1 MTANI
6 DILHILED
14 IMAQLSGSQKKQ
26 QKTFVVL
33 LVAIVVVRAA
43 IAYIAYGE
51 LTAHYSLFE
60 DQKFAEAIA
69 KDLGKAPAFLKE
81 SDLAGV
87 KYLGVSYDGSET
99 VTVATG
105 DDKFVDTY
113 NEYVTKS
120 EAGEDVSS
128 YDFTKLVKTTTYTFK
143 SEEAPVIDDLK
154 LFTGVRNIDIAG
166 IHVTD
171 SSVFAGMTGFETAS
185 FMSCGLTEVAGFAGI
200 DTEKLV
206 KLTLTGNN
214 IEDWSQLDAVADKVI
229 VSSGYTFTPSEDGTV
244 DFNNMTYTETTLT
257 EHYAEQ
263 AQDNTNTDETD
274 ANTDTTDDTADN
286 ADAPADNA
294 DDTADN
300 ADAPADNADDTA
312 DNTDAPA
319 DDTADENTAG

>member
-14 IMAQLSGSQKKQ
+14 IMAQLSGTQKKQ

-33 LVAIVVVRAA
+33 LVAIVVVLAA

-51 LTAHYSLFE
+51 LTAHSSLFE

-171 SSVFAGMTGFETAS
+171 SSVFAGMTGFENAS

-206 KLTLTGNN
+206 KLTLTGND
-214 IEDWSQLDAVADKVI
+214 IEDWSPLDAVADKVI
-229 VSSGYTFTPSEDGTV
+229 VSSGYTFTPSEDGTI

-257 EHYAEQ
+257 EHYAKK
-263 AQDNTNTDETD
+263 AQEETNADDNTDETD
-274 ANTDTTDDTADN
+274 ANTDTADN

-294 DDTADN
+294 EDAADN
-300 ADAPADNADDTA
+300 ADNTA

-319 DDTADENTAG
+319 DDTTDEDTAG

>member
-1 MTANI
+1 
-6 DILHILED
+6 
-14 IMAQLSGSQKKQ
+14 MAQLSGSQKKQ

-33 LVAIVVVRAA
+33 LVAIVVVLAA

-51 LTAHYSLFE
+51 LTAHSSLFE

-143 SEEAPVIDDLK
+143 GEEAPVIDDLK

-214 IEDWSQLDAVADKVI
+214 IEDWSPLDAVADKVI

-257 EHYAEQ
+257 EHYAKK
-263 AQDNTNTDETD
+263 AQEEANAADNTDETD
-274 ANTDTTDDTADN
+274 ANTDTADN

-294 DDTADN
+294 EDAADN
-300 ADAPADNADDTA
+300 ADNTA
-312 DNTDAPA
+312 DNTDVPA
-319 DDTADENTAG
+319 DGAADEDTAG

>member
-1 MTANI
+1 
-6 DILHILED
+6 
-14 IMAQLSGSQKKQ
+14 MAQLSGTQKKQ

-33 LVAIVVVRAA
+33 LVAIVVVLAA

-51 LTAHYSLFE
+51 LTAHSSLFE

-81 SDLAGV
+81 SDLAAV

-185 FMSCGLTEVAGFAGI
+185 FMSCGLTEVAGVAGI

-214 IEDWSQLDAVADKVI
+214 IEDWSPLDAVADKVI

-257 EHYAEQ
+257 EHYAKK
-263 AQDNTNTDETD
+263 AQEEANAADNTDETD
-274 ANTDTTDDTADN
+274 ANTDTADN

-294 DDTADN
+294 EDAADN
-300 ADAPADNADDTA
+300 ADNTA
-312 DNTDAPA
+312 DNTDVPA
-319 DDTADENTAG
+319 DGAADEDTAG

>member
-1 MTANI
+1 
-6 DILHILED
+6 
-14 IMAQLSGSQKKQ
+14 MAQLSGTQKKQ
-26 QKTFVVL
+26 QQTFVVL
-33 LVAIVVVRAA
+33 LVAIVVVLAA

-51 LTAHYSLFE
+51 LTAHSSLFE
-60 DQKFAEAIA
+60 DQKYAEAIA

-81 SDLAGV
+81 SDLAAV

-214 IEDWSQLDAVADKVI
+214 IEDWSPLDAVADKVI

-257 EHYAEQ
+257 EHYAKK
-263 AQDNTNTDETD
+263 AQEEANAADNTDETD
-274 ANTDTTDDTADN
+274 ANTDTADN

-294 DDTADN
+294 EDAADN
-300 ADAPADNADDTA
+300 ADNTA
-312 DNTDAPA
+312 DNTDVPA
-319 DDTADENTAG
+319 DGAADEDTAG

>member
-1 MTANI
+1 
-6 DILHILED
+6 
-14 IMAQLSGSQKKQ
+14 MAQLSGTQKKQ

-33 LVAIVVVRAA
+33 LVAIVVVLAA

-51 LTAHYSLFE
+51 LTAHSSLFE

-214 IEDWSQLDAVADKVI
+214 IEDWSPLDAVADKVI

-257 EHYAEQ
+257 EHYAKK
-263 AQDNTNTDETD
+263 AQDNT
-274 ANTDTTDDTADN
+274 NTDTTDDTADN

-319 DDTADENTAG
+319 DDTTDEDTAG

>member
-1 MTANI
+1 
-6 DILHILED
+6 
-14 IMAQLSGSQKKQ
+14 MAQLSGTQKKQ

-33 LVAIVVVRAA
+33 LVAIVVVLAA

-51 LTAHYSLFE
+51 LTAHSSLFE

-81 SDLAGV
+81 SDLAAV

-143 SEEAPVIDDLK
+143 GEEAPVIDDLK

-214 IEDWSQLDAVADKVI
+214 IEDWSPLDAVADKVI

-257 EHYAEQ
+257 EHYAKK
-263 AQDNTNTDETD
+263 AQEEANAADNTDETD
-274 ANTDTTDDTADN
+274 ANTDTADN

-294 DDTADN
+294 EDAADN
-300 ADAPADNADDTA
+300 ADNTA
-312 DNTDAPA
+312 DNTDVPA
-319 DDTADENTAG
+319 DGAADEDTAG

>member
-33 LVAIVVVRAA
+33 LVAIVVVLAA

-51 LTAHYSLFE
+51 LTAHSSLFE

-214 IEDWSQLDAVADKVI
+214 IEDWSPLDAVADKVI

-257 EHYAEQ
+257 EHYAKK
-263 AQDNTNTDETD
+263 AQEEANAADNTDETD
-274 ANTDTTDDTADN
+274 ANTDTADN

-294 DDTADN
+294 EDAADN
-300 ADAPADNADDTA
+300 ADNTA
-312 DNTDAPA
+312 DNTDVPA
-319 DDTADENTAG
+319 DGAADEDTAG

>member
-1 MTANI
+1 
-6 DILHILED
+6 
-14 IMAQLSGSQKKQ
+14 MAQLSGTQKKQ

-33 LVAIVVVRAA
+33 LVAIVVVLAA

-51 LTAHYSLFE
+51 LTAHSSLFE

-81 SDLAGV
+81 SDLAAV

-113 NEYVTKS
+113 NEYVTKA

-206 KLTLTGNN
+206 KLTLTGND
-214 IEDWSQLDAVADKVI
+214 IEDWSPLDAVADKVI
-229 VSSGYTFTPSEDGTV
+229 VSSGYMLTPNEDGTV

-274 ANTDTTDDTADN
+274 TNTDTT
-286 ADAPADNA
+286 

-319 DDTADENTAG
+319 DDTADEDTAG

>member
-1 MTANI
+1 
-6 DILHILED
+6 
-14 IMAQLSGSQKKQ
+14 MAQLSGTQKKQ

-33 LVAIVVVRAA
+33 LVAIVVVLAA

-51 LTAHYSLFE
+51 LTAHSSLFE

-143 SEEAPVIDDLK
+143 GEEAPVIDDLK

-214 IEDWSQLDAVADKVI
+214 IEDWSPLDAVADKVI

-257 EHYAEQ
+257 EHYAKK
-263 AQDNTNTDETD
+263 AQEEANAADNTDETD
-274 ANTDTTDDTADN
+274 ANTDTADN

-294 DDTADN
+294 E
-300 ADAPADNADDTA
+300 DAADNADDTA
-312 DNTDAPA
+312 DNTDVPA
-319 DDTADENTAG
+319 DDAADEDTAG

>member
-1 MTANI
+1 
-6 DILHILED
+6 
-14 IMAQLSGSQKKQ
+14 MAQLSGTQKKQ

-33 LVAIVVVRAA
+33 LVAIVVVLAA

-51 LTAHYSLFE
+51 LTAHSSLFE

-81 SDLAGV
+81 SDLAAV

-166 IHVTD
+166 IHVTN

-214 IEDWSQLDAVADKVI
+214 IEDWSPLDAVADKVI

-257 EHYAEQ
+257 EHYAKK
-263 AQDNTNTDETD
+263 AQEEANAADNTDETD
-274 ANTDTTDDTADN
+274 ANTDTADN

-294 DDTADN
+294 EDVADN
-300 ADAPADNADDTA
+300 ADNTA
-312 DNTDAPA
+312 DNTDVPA
-319 DDTADENTAG
+319 DGAADEDTAG

>member
-1 MTANI
+1 
-6 DILHILED
+6 
-14 IMAQLSGSQKKQ
+14 MAQLSGTQKKQ

-33 LVAIVVVRAA
+33 LVAIVVVLAA

-51 LTAHYSLFE
+51 LTAHSSLFE

-81 SDLAGV
+81 SDLAAV

-214 IEDWSQLDAVADKVI
+214 IEDWSPLDAVADKVI

>member
-1 MTANI
+1 
-6 DILHILED
+6 
-14 IMAQLSGSQKKQ
+14 MAQLSGTQKKQ

-33 LVAIVVVRAA
+33 LVAIVVVLAA

-51 LTAHYSLFE
+51 LTAHSSLFE

-81 SDLAGV
+81 SDLAAV

-143 SEEAPVIDDLK
+143 GEEAPVIDDLK

-214 IEDWSQLDAVADKVI
+214 IEDWSPLDAVADKVI

-257 EHYAEQ
+257 EHYAKK
-263 AQDNTNTDETD
+263 AQEEANAADNTDETD
-274 ANTDTTDDTADN
+274 ANTDTADN

-294 DDTADN
+294 EDAADN
-300 ADAPADNADDTA
+300 ADNADDTA
-312 DNTDAPA
+312 DNTDVPA
-319 DDTADENTAG
+319 DGAADEDTAG

>member
-1 MTANI
+1 M
-6 DILHILED
+6 
-14 IMAQLSGSQKKQ
+14 
-26 QKTFVVL
+26 VL
-33 LVAIVVVRAA
+33 LVAIVVVLAA

-51 LTAHYSLFE
+51 LTAHSSLFE

-81 SDLAGV
+81 SDLAAV

-99 VTVATG
+99 VTGATG

-143 SEEAPVIDDLK
+143 GEEAPVIDDLK

-214 IEDWSQLDAVADKVI
+214 IEDWSPLDAVADKVI

-257 EHYAEQ
+257 EHYAKK
-263 AQDNTNTDETD
+263 AQEEANAADNTDETD
-274 ANTDTTDDTADN
+274 ANTDTADN

-294 DDTADN
+294 EDAADN
-300 ADAPADNADDTA
+300 ADNTA
-312 DNTDAPA
+312 DNTDVPA
-319 DDTADENTAG
+319 DGAADEDTAG

>member
-1 MTANI
+1 
-6 DILHILED
+6 
-14 IMAQLSGSQKKQ
+14 MAQLSGSQKKQ

-33 LVAIVVVRAA
+33 LVAIVVVLAA

-51 LTAHYSLFE
+51 LTAHSSLFE

-143 SEEAPVIDDLK
+143 GEEAPVIDDLK

-171 SSVFAGMTGFETAS
+171 SSVFAGMTGFENAS

-206 KLTLTGNN
+206 KLTLTGNT
-214 IEDWSQLDAVADKVI
+214 IEDWSPLDAVADKVI

-257 EHYAEQ
+257 EHYAKK
-263 AQDNTNTDETD
+263 AQEEANAADNTDETD
-274 ANTDTTDDTADN
+274 ANTDTADN

-294 DDTADN
+294 EDAADN
-300 ADAPADNADDTA
+300 ADNTA
-312 DNTDAPA
+312 DNTDVPA
-319 DDTADENTAG
+319 DGAADEDTAG

>member
-1 MTANI
+1 
-6 DILHILED
+6 
-14 IMAQLSGSQKKQ
+14 MAQLSGSQKKQ

-33 LVAIVVVRAA
+33 LVAIVVVLAA

-51 LTAHYSLFE
+51 LTAHSSLFE

-81 SDLAGV
+81 SDLAAV

-143 SEEAPVIDDLK
+143 GEEAPVIDDLK

-166 IHVTD
+166 IHATD

-214 IEDWSQLDAVADKVI
+214 IEDWSPLDAVADKVI

-257 EHYAEQ
+257 EHYAKK
-263 AQDNTNTDETD
+263 AQEEANAANNTDETD
-274 ANTDTTDDTADN
+274 ANTDTADN

-294 DDTADN
+294 EDAADN
-300 ADAPADNADDTA
+300 ADNTA
-312 DNTDAPA
+312 DNTDVPA
-319 DDTADENTAG
+319 DGAADEDTAG

>member
-1 MTANI
+1 
-6 DILHILED
+6 
-14 IMAQLSGSQKKQ
+14 MAQLSGSQKKQ

-33 LVAIVVVRAA
+33 LVAIVVVLAA

-51 LTAHYSLFE
+51 LTAHSSLFE

-81 SDLAGV
+81 SDLAAV

-143 SEEAPVIDDLK
+143 GEEAPVIDDLK

-214 IEDWSQLDAVADKVI
+214 IEDWSPLDAVADKVI

-257 EHYAEQ
+257 EHYAKK
-263 AQDNTNTDETD
+263 AQEEANAADNTDETD
-274 ANTDTTDDTADN
+274 ANTDTADN

-294 DDTADN
+294 EDAADN
-300 ADAPADNADDTA
+300 ADNADDTA
-312 DNTDAPA
+312 DNTDVPA
-319 DDTADENTAG
+319 DDAADEDTAG

>member
-1 MTANI
+1 
-6 DILHILED
+6 
-14 IMAQLSGSQKKQ
+14 MAQLSGSQKKQ

-33 LVAIVVVRAA
+33 LVAIVVVLAA

-51 LTAHYSLFE
+51 LTAHSSLFE

-214 IEDWSQLDAVADKVI
+214 IEDWSPLDAVADKVI

-257 EHYAEQ
+257 EHYAKK
-263 AQDNTNTDETD
+263 AQEEANAADNTDETD
-274 ANTDTTDDTADN
+274 ANTDTADN

-294 DDTADN
+294 EDAADN
-300 ADAPADNADDTA
+300 ADNTA
-312 DNTDAPA
+312 DNTDVPA
-319 DDTADENTAG
+319 DDAADEDTAG

>member
-1 MTANI
+1 
-6 DILHILED
+6 
-14 IMAQLSGSQKKQ
+14 MAQLSGTQKKQ

-33 LVAIVVVRAA
+33 LVAIVVVLAA

-51 LTAHYSLFE
+51 LTAHSSLFE

-143 SEEAPVIDDLK
+143 GEEAPVIDDLK

-200 DTEKLV
+200 DTDKLV
-206 KLTLTGNN
+206 KLTLTGND
-214 IEDWSQLDAVADKVI
+214 IEDWSPLDAVADKVI
-229 VSSGYTFTPSEDGTV
+229 VSSGYMLTPSEDGTV

-274 ANTDTTDDTADN
+274 TNTDTT
-286 ADAPADNA
+286 

-319 DDTADENTAG
+319 DDTADEDTAG

>member
-6 DILHILED
+6 DFLHILED
-14 IMAQLSGSQKKQ
+14 IMAQLSGTQKKQ

-33 LVAIVVVRAA
+33 LVAIVVVLAA

-51 LTAHYSLFE
+51 LTAHSSLFE

-214 IEDWSQLDAVADKVI
+214 IEDWSPLDAVADKVI

-257 EHYAEQ
+257 EHYAKK
-263 AQDNTNTDETD
+263 AQEEANAADNTDETD
-274 ANTDTTDDTADN
+274 ANTDTADN

-294 DDTADN
+294 EDAADN
-300 ADAPADNADDTA
+300 ADNTA
-312 DNTDAPA
+312 DNTDVPA
-319 DDTADENTAG
+319 DGAADEDTAG

>member
-14 IMAQLSGSQKKQ
+14 IMAQLSGTQKKQ

-33 LVAIVVVRAA
+33 LVAIVVVLAA

-51 LTAHYSLFE
+51 LTAHSSLFE

-81 SDLAGV
+81 SDLAAV

-214 IEDWSQLDAVADKVI
+214 IEDWSPLDAVADKVI

-257 EHYAEQ
+257 EHYAKK
-263 AQDNTNTDETD
+263 AQEEANAADNTDETD
-274 ANTDTTDDTADN
+274 ANTDT
-286 ADAPADNA
+286 A

-300 ADAPADNADDTA
+300 ADAPADNAEDAADNADNTA
-312 DNTDAPA
+312 DNTDVPA
-319 DDTADENTAG
+319 DGAADEDTAG

>member
-1 MTANI
+1 
-6 DILHILED
+6 
-14 IMAQLSGSQKKQ
+14 MAQLSGSQKKQ

-33 LVAIVVVRAA
+33 LVAIVVVLAA

-51 LTAHYSLFE
+51 LTAHSSLFE

-214 IEDWSQLDAVADKVI
+214 IEDWSPLDAVADKVI

-257 EHYAEQ
+257 EHYAKK
-263 AQDNTNTDETD
+263 AQEEANAADNTNETD
-274 ANTDTTDDTADN
+274 ANTDTADN

-294 DDTADN
+294 EDAADN
-300 ADAPADNADDTA
+300 ADNTA
-312 DNTDAPA
+312 DNTDVPA
-319 DDTADENTAG
+319 DGAADEDTAG

>member
-1 MTANI
+1 
-6 DILHILED
+6 
-14 IMAQLSGSQKKQ
+14 MAQLSGTQKKQ
-26 QKTFVVL
+26 QKTFVAL
-33 LVAIVVVRAA
+33 LVAIVVVLAA

-51 LTAHYSLFE
+51 LTAHSSLFE

-214 IEDWSQLDAVADKVI
+214 IEDWSPLDAVADKVI

-257 EHYAEQ
+257 EHYAKK
-263 AQDNTNTDETD
+263 AQEEANAADNTDETD
-274 ANTDTTDDTADN
+274 ANTDTADN

-294 DDTADN
+294 EDAADN
-300 ADAPADNADDTA
+300 ADNTA
-312 DNTDAPA
+312 DNTDVPA
-319 DDTADENTAG
+319 DGAADEDTAG

>member
-1 MTANI
+1 
-6 DILHILED
+6 
-14 IMAQLSGSQKKQ
+14 MAQLSGTQKKQ

-33 LVAIVVVRAA
+33 LVAIVVVLAA

-51 LTAHYSLFE
+51 LTAHSSLFE

-99 VTVATG
+99 VTVTTG

-214 IEDWSQLDAVADKVI
+214 IEDWSPLDAVADKVI

-257 EHYAEQ
+257 EHYAKK
-263 AQDNTNTDETD
+263 AQEEANAADNTDETD
-274 ANTDTTDDTADN
+274 ANTDTADN

-294 DDTADN
+294 EDAADN
-300 ADAPADNADDTA
+300 ADNTA
-312 DNTDAPA
+312 DNTDVPA
-319 DDTADENTAG
+319 DGAADEDTAG

>member
-1 MTANI
+1 
-6 DILHILED
+6 
-14 IMAQLSGSQKKQ
+14 MAQLSGTQKKQ

-33 LVAIVVVRAA
+33 LVAIVVVLAA

-51 LTAHYSLFE
+51 LTAHSSLFE

-143 SEEAPVIDDLK
+143 GEEAPVIDDLK

-171 SSVFAGMTGFETAS
+171 SSVFAGMTGFENAS

-214 IEDWSQLDAVADKVI
+214 IEDWSPLDAVADKVI

-257 EHYAEQ
+257 EHYAKK
-263 AQDNTNTDETD
+263 AQEEANAADNTDETD
-274 ANTDTTDDTADN
+274 ANTDTADN

-294 DDTADN
+294 EDAADN
-300 ADAPADNADDTA
+300 ADNTA
-312 DNTDAPA
+312 DNTDVPA
-319 DDTADENTAG
+319 DGAADEDTAG

>member
-1 MTANI
+1 
-6 DILHILED
+6 
-14 IMAQLSGSQKKQ
+14 MAQLSGSQKKQ

-33 LVAIVVVRAA
+33 LVAIVVVLAA

-51 LTAHYSLFE
+51 LTAHSSLFE

-214 IEDWSQLDAVADKVI
+214 IEDWSPLDAVADKVI

-257 EHYAEQ
+257 EHYAKK
-263 AQDNTNTDETD
+263 AQEEANAADNTDETD
-274 ANTDTTDDTADN
+274 ANTDTADN

-294 DDTADN
+294 EDAADN
-300 ADAPADNADDTA
+300 ADNTA
-312 DNTDAPA
+312 DNTDVPA
-319 DDTADENTAG
+319 DGAADEDTAG

>member
-1 MTANI
+1 
-6 DILHILED
+6 
-14 IMAQLSGSQKKQ
+14 MAQLSGSQKKQ

-33 LVAIVVVRAA
+33 LVAIVVVLAA

-51 LTAHYSLFE
+51 LTAHSSLFE

-143 SEEAPVIDDLK
+143 GEEAPVIDDLK

-171 SSVFAGMTGFETAS
+171 SSVFAGMTGFENAS

-206 KLTLTGNN
+206 KLTLTGNT
-214 IEDWSQLDAVADKVI
+214 IEDWSPLDAVADKVI
-229 VSSGYTFTPSEDGTV
+229 VSSGYTFTPSEDGTI

-257 EHYAEQ
+257 EHYAKK
-263 AQDNTNTDETD
+263 AQEETNADDNTDETD

-294 DDTADN
+294 DEAAN
-300 ADAPADNADDTA
+300 NADNADDTA
-312 DNTDAPA
+312 DNTDVPA
-319 DDTADENTAG
+319 DDAADEDTAG

>member
-1 MTANI
+1 
-6 DILHILED
+6 
-14 IMAQLSGSQKKQ
+14 MAQLSGTQKKQ

-33 LVAIVVVRAA
+33 LVAIVVVLAA

-51 LTAHYSLFE
+51 LTAHSSLFE

-81 SDLAGV
+81 SDLAAV

-206 KLTLTGNN
+206 KLTLTGND
-214 IEDWSQLDAVADKVI
+214 IEDWSPLDAVADKVI
-229 VSSGYTFTPSEDGTV
+229 VSSGYMLTPNEDGTV

-274 ANTDTTDDTADN
+274 TNTDTT
-286 ADAPADNA
+286 

-319 DDTADENTAG
+319 DDTADEDTAG

>member
-14 IMAQLSGSQKKQ
+14 IMAQLSGTQKKQ

-33 LVAIVVVRAA
+33 LVAIVVVLAA

-51 LTAHYSLFE
+51 LTAHSSLFE

-214 IEDWSQLDAVADKVI
+214 IEDWSPLDAVADKVI

-257 EHYAEQ
+257 EHYAKK
-263 AQDNTNTDETD
+263 AQEETNADDNTDKTD
-274 ANTDTTDDTADN
+274 ANTDTADN

-294 DDTADN
+294 E
-300 ADAPADNADDTA
+300 DAADNADDTA
-312 DNTDAPA
+312 DNTDVPA
-319 DDTADENTAG
+319 DGAADEDTAG

>member
-1 MTANI
+1 
-6 DILHILED
+6 
-14 IMAQLSGSQKKQ
+14 MAQLSGTQKKQ

-33 LVAIVVVRAA
+33 LVAIVVVLAA

-51 LTAHYSLFE
+51 LTAHSSLFE

-81 SDLAGV
+81 SDLAAV

-206 KLTLTGNN
+206 KLTLTGNT
-214 IEDWSQLDAVADKVI
+214 IEDWSPLDAVADKVI

-257 EHYAEQ
+257 EHYAKK
-263 AQDNTNTDETD
+263 AQEEANAADNTDETD
-274 ANTDTTDDTADN
+274 ANTDTADN

-294 DDTADN
+294 E
-300 ADAPADNADDTA
+300 DAADNADDTA
-312 DNTDAPA
+312 DNTDVPA
-319 DDTADENTAG
+319 DGAADEDTAG

>member
-1 MTANI
+1 
-6 DILHILED
+6 
-14 IMAQLSGSQKKQ
+14 MAQLSGTQKKQ

-33 LVAIVVVRAA
+33 LVAIVVVLAA

-51 LTAHYSLFE
+51 LTAHSSLFE

-143 SEEAPVIDDLK
+143 GEEAPVIDDLK

-214 IEDWSQLDAVADKVI
+214 IEDWSPLDAVADKVI

-257 EHYAEQ
+257 EHYAKK
-263 AQDNTNTDETD
+263 AQEEANAADNTDETD
-274 ANTDTTDDTADN
+274 ANTDTADDTADN

-319 DDTADENTAG
+319 DDTTDEDTAG

>member
-6 DILHILED
+6 DFLHILED
-14 IMAQLSGSQKKQ
+14 IMAQLSGTQKKQ

-33 LVAIVVVRAA
+33 LVAIVVVLAA

-51 LTAHYSLFE
+51 LTAHSSLFE

-81 SDLAGV
+81 SDLAAV

-214 IEDWSQLDAVADKVI
+214 IEDWSPLDAVADKVI

>member
-1 MTANI
+1 
-6 DILHILED
+6 
-14 IMAQLSGSQKKQ
+14 MAQLSGTQKKQ

-33 LVAIVVVRAA
+33 LVAIVVVLAA

-51 LTAHYSLFE
+51 LTAHSSLFE

-81 SDLAGV
+81 SDLAAV

-214 IEDWSQLDAVADKVI
+214 IEDWSPLDAVADKVI

-257 EHYAEQ
+257 EHYAKK
-263 AQDNTNTDETD
+263 AQEEANAADNTDETD
-274 ANTDTTDDTADN
+274 ANTDTADN

-294 DDTADN
+294 EDAADN
-300 ADAPADNADDTA
+300 ADNTA
-312 DNTDAPA
+312 DNTDVPA
-319 DDTADENTAG
+319 DGAADEDTAG

>member
-6 DILHILED
+6 DFLHILED
-14 IMAQLSGSQKKQ
+14 IMAQLSGTQKKQ

-33 LVAIVVVRAA
+33 LVAIVVVLAA

-51 LTAHYSLFE
+51 LTAHSSLFE

-214 IEDWSQLDAVADKVI
+214 IEDWSPLDAVADKVI

-257 EHYAEQ
+257 EHYAKK
-263 AQDNTNTDETD
+263 AQDNT
-274 ANTDTTDDTADN
+274 NTDTTDDTADN

-319 DDTADENTAG
+319 DDTTDEDTAG

>member
-14 IMAQLSGSQKKQ
+14 IMAQLSGTQKKQ

-33 LVAIVVVRAA
+33 LVAIVVVLAA

-51 LTAHYSLFE
+51 LTAHSSLFE

-143 SEEAPVIDDLK
+143 GEEAPVIDDLK

-214 IEDWSQLDAVADKVI
+214 IEDWSPLDAVADKVI

-257 EHYAEQ
+257 EHYAKK
-263 AQDNTNTDETD
+263 AQEEANAADNTDETD
-274 ANTDTTDDTADN
+274 ANTDTADN

-294 DDTADN
+294 DEAADN
-300 ADAPADNADDTA
+300 ADNADDTA
-312 DNTDAPA
+312 DNTDVPA
-319 DDTADENTAG
+319 DGAADEDTAG

>member
-1 MTANI
+1 
-6 DILHILED
+6 
-14 IMAQLSGSQKKQ
+14 MAQLSGSQKKQ

-33 LVAIVVVRAA
+33 LVVIVVVLAA

-51 LTAHYSLFE
+51 LTAHSSLFE

-214 IEDWSQLDAVADKVI
+214 IEDWSPLDAVADKVI

-257 EHYAEQ
+257 EHYAKK
-263 AQDNTNTDETD
+263 AQEEANAADNTDETD
-274 ANTDTTDDTADN
+274 ANTDTADN

-294 DDTADN
+294 E
-300 ADAPADNADDTA
+300 DAADNADDTA
-312 DNTDAPA
+312 DNTDVPA
-319 DDTADENTAG
+319 DGAADEDTAG

>member
-1 MTANI
+1 
-6 DILHILED
+6 
-14 IMAQLSGSQKKQ
+14 MAQLSGTQKKQ

-33 LVAIVVVRAA
+33 LVAIVVVLAA

-51 LTAHYSLFE
+51 LTAHSSLFE

-81 SDLAGV
+81 SDLAAV

-214 IEDWSQLDAVADKVI
+214 IEDWSPLDAVADKVI

-257 EHYAEQ
+257 EHYAKK
-263 AQDNTNTDETD
+263 AQEEANAADNTDETD
-274 ANTDTTDDTADN
+274 ANTDTADN

-294 DDTADN
+294 EDVADN
-300 ADAPADNADDTA
+300 ADNTA
-312 DNTDAPA
+312 DNTDVPA
-319 DDTADENTAG
+319 DGAADEDTAG

>member
-33 LVAIVVVRAA
+33 LVAIVVVLAA

-51 LTAHYSLFE
+51 LTAHSSLFE

-81 SDLAGV
+81 SDLAAV

-143 SEEAPVIDDLK
+143 GEEAPVIDDLK
-154 LFTGVRNIDIAG
+154 LFTGVRNIDIVG

-214 IEDWSQLDAVADKVI
+214 IEDWSPLDAVADKVI

-257 EHYAEQ
+257 EHYAKK
-263 AQDNTNTDETD
+263 AQEEANAADNTDETD
-274 ANTDTTDDTADN
+274 ANTDTADN

-294 DDTADN
+294 EDAADN
-300 ADAPADNADDTA
+300 ADNADDTA
-312 DNTDAPA
+312 DNTDVPA
-319 DDTADENTAG
+319 DDAADEDTAG